1 MTRFKTTL
9 LASLATLLALSTP
22 VAAQQM
28 RSLHVSRALADTS
41 PLHVNLQY
49 GVGTLTVKPATTPVL
64 YDARLSY
71 LGGRSAPLATF
82 DVASRTLDIGI
93 RDHHFEGPGSD
104 SGGALHV
111 QLAPG
116 VPLDLSLK
124 FGATEATLN
133 LGGLAVRQLTLKG
146 GATET
151 TLRFDTPNTIP
162 MESLTLKVGAAEL
175 HGHGLANARAKQ
187 VFVEG
192 AAGEIDLW
200 FDGTWTSDVMLD
212 SKILFGDMRIHVPPN
227 VQVVSTAKAMLGSVD
242 DNATGKPSKV
252 KVMVDTD
259 DSSDMN
265 DASDSSDMDDSD
277 SSDSS
282 DMSALSPG
290 VKAQIAAAK
299 AQAASVKAQVAA
311 AKAQAAAAKAGRGNP
326 QPHPEPHP
334 EPHPGQ
340 ATGTGPTTTY
350 TLRITGSATIGSLE
364 ILHDA
369 TPTDTPSH

>member
-1 MTRFKTTL
+1 MMRL
-9 LASLATLLALSTP
+9 RSALVASLPTVLALTTP

-41 PLHVNLQY
+41 PMHVNLQY

-242 DNATGKPSKV
+242 DNGTDKPSKV
-252 KVMVDTD
+252 KVTVDTD

-265 DASDSSDMDDSD
+265 DASDSSDMNDSDDSD
-277 SSDSS
+277 SSDMSGMS
-282 DMSALSPG
+282 DAT
-290 VKAQIAAAK
+290 KARVEVAKAKAEAAKARAEAAK
-299 AQAASVKAQVAA
+299 AQAE
-311 AKAQAAAAKAGRGNP
+311 AAKAGQPHPQPHPNP
-326 QPHPEPHP
+326 QPHPQ
-334 EPHPGQ
+334 PGQ
-340 ATGTGPTTTY
+340 ATGTGPTTY